1 MQMEYLTALAPKH
14 RYRNVYV
21 HACRQ
26 AHMHIYKSNGVD
38 TAMHDTKYIETLN
51 WLPERVEL
59 VGTDTRT
66 YIYYRVILV
75 FP

>member
-51 WLPERVEL
+51 
-59 VGTDTRT
+59 
-66 YIYYRVILV
+66 
-75 FP
+75 